1 LKVAID
7 ENGLIKIV
15 GSDSQAQGFAPVNL
29 VAQIHQHVNLVDEHI
44 KVLAEAEVKM
54 QEQDKTTEKVYEL
67 KNKLESQIY
76 TTKEKIKTEFNAYL
90 GPGELEKF
98 EAALDEINNWIYN
111 VDASVSHHTLLQ
123 KK

>member
-1 LKVAID
+1 MKVAID

-15 GSDSQAQGFAPVNL
+15 GSDSQVQGFAPVNL
-29 VAQIHQHVNLVDEHI
+29 VAQIHQHVNRVEEHI

-76 TTKEKIKTEFNAYL
+76 TTK
-90 GPGELEKF
+90 
-98 EAALDEINNWIYN
+98 
-111 VDASVSHHTLLQ
+111 
-123 KK
+123 